1 MRKKS
6 NNEAQN
12 AYSQAQSA
20 YSAAQTALENAKKA
34 LESSKNAYSAAI
46 TALYQAMAKVAEKQ
60 AEVKS
65 DISKVNQN
73 ATHVVTDFGSAL
85 FNQAKLNN
93 EKEVKQNTETLNNYE
108 KQYKNG
114 TLDEETYKAYKKE
127 IEEKNA
133 RLENTN
139 QDYKASSSL
148 ISDSA
153 KQLDSSYKKLTNA
166 ERIENTELY
175 KPLLTRLDA
184 LRSRVN
190 SYDCSS
196 APNVDRNSYFCD
208 LKDQL
213 LTKDM

>member
-114 TLDEETYKAYKKE
+114 TLDERPTRR
-127 IEEKNA
+127 I
-133 RLENTN
+133 RR
-139 QDYKASSSL
+139 
-148 ISDSA
+148 
-153 KQLDSSYKKLTNA
+153 KLKRKTH
-166 ERIENTELY
+166 
-175 KPLLTRLDA
+175 A
-184 LRSRVN
+184 LRI
-190 SYDCSS
+190 
-196 APNVDRNSYFCD
+196 
-208 LKDQL
+208 Q
-213 LTKDM
+213 TKIIKPAVP